1 MTRSGFQKVSPDIR
15 FSRFLMQKRQNPFDS
30 VHFYQGNGGIRFA
43 ESSFVPKNR
52 SAFRQPPVR
61 IHKRPK
67 PFDKRREATFFSEKK
82 EATGFGDS
90 GKLGYLCRV
99 EFRVRQNHH
108 LFSMKGDFFAATIR
122 ITPNEEWL
130 RDLVAD
136 ALGAIGYEAFEETEQ
151 GLVACI
157 DADLFD
163 EEALRETLSEM
174 KEYGSLSYRTEVVK
188 ARNWNERWE
197 QEGRKPVT
205 VDNLYIHPSTQPRS
219 TLPYDII
226 IDPRQS
232 FGTGTHVTT
241 QMMLRYVQNAEMK
254 GRSLLDVGT
263 GTGVIA
269 ILAKQAGAEEVV
281 GVEIEEGAVENAHDN
296 CKLND
301 VEVELHLGSI
311 EQVTGREFDYVIAN
325 INRNILMGMMTE
337 LRQAVK
343 APNGRLLL
351 SGFLLQD
358 KEVMTAAAQEVG
370 LKVCE
375 TFEADEWLMMVFE
388 IER

>member
-1 MTRSGFQKVSPDIR
+1 
-15 FSRFLMQKRQNPFDS
+15 
-30 VHFYQGNGGIRFA
+30 
-43 ESSFVPKNR
+43 
-52 SAFRQPPVR
+52 
-61 IHKRPK
+61 
-67 PFDKRREATFFSEKK
+67 
-82 EATGFGDS
+82 
-90 GKLGYLCRV
+90 
-99 EFRVRQNHH
+99 
-108 LFSMKGDFFAATIR
+108 MKGDFFAATIR

-136 ALGAIGYEAFEETEQ
+136 ALGTIGYEAFEETEQ
-151 GLVACI
+151 GVVACI
-157 DADLFD
+157 DADLFN
-163 EEALRETLSEM
+163 EEALRETLTEL

-241 QMMLRYVQNAEMK
+241 QMMLRYVQHAEMK
-254 GRSLLDVGT
+254 GRTLLDVGT

-269 ILAKQAGAEEVV
+269 ILAKQAGAAEAV

-311 EQVTGREFDYVIAN
+311 EQVAGREFDYVIAN

-343 APNGRLLL
+343 TPNGRLLL

-358 KEVMTAAAQEVG
+358 KEVMIASAAEVG
-370 LKVCE
+370 LKVRE

-388 IER
+388 IE

>member
-1 MTRSGFQKVSPDIR
+1 
-15 FSRFLMQKRQNPFDS
+15 
-30 VHFYQGNGGIRFA
+30 
-43 ESSFVPKNR
+43 
-52 SAFRQPPVR
+52 
-61 IHKRPK
+61 
-67 PFDKRREATFFSEKK
+67 
-82 EATGFGDS
+82 
-90 GKLGYLCRV
+90 
-99 EFRVRQNHH
+99 
-108 LFSMKGDFFAATIR
+108 MKGDFFAATIR

-136 ALGAIGYEAFEETEQ
+136 ALGTIGYEAFEETEQ
-151 GLVACI
+151 GVVACI
-157 DADLFD
+157 DADLFN
-163 EEALRETLSEM
+163 EEALRETLTEL

-241 QMMLRYVQNAEMK
+241 QMMLRYVQHAEMK
-254 GRSLLDVGT
+254 GRTLLDVGT

-269 ILAKQAGAEEVV
+269 ILAKQAGAAEAV

-296 CKLND
+296 CKQND

-311 EQVTGREFDYVIAN
+311 EQVAGREFDYVIAN

-343 APNGRLLL
+343 TPNGRLLL

-358 KEVMTAAAQEVG
+358 KEVMIASAAEVG
-370 LKVCE
+370 LKVRE

-388 IER
+388 IE

>member
-1 MTRSGFQKVSPDIR
+1 
-15 FSRFLMQKRQNPFDS
+15 
-30 VHFYQGNGGIRFA
+30 
-43 ESSFVPKNR
+43 
-52 SAFRQPPVR
+52 
-61 IHKRPK
+61 
-67 PFDKRREATFFSEKK
+67 
-82 EATGFGDS
+82 
-90 GKLGYLCRV
+90 
-99 EFRVRQNHH
+99 
-108 LFSMKGDFFAATIR
+108 MKGDFIAATIR

-136 ALGAIGYEAFEETEQ
+136 ALGTIGYEAFEETEQ
-151 GLVACI
+151 GVVACI
-157 DADLFD
+157 DADLFN
-163 EEALRETLSEM
+163 EEALRETLTEL

-241 QMMLRYVQNAEMK
+241 QMMLRYVQHAEMK
-254 GRSLLDVGT
+254 GRTLLDVGT

-269 ILAKQAGAEEVV
+269 ILAKQAGAAEAV

-296 CKLND
+296 CKQND

-311 EQVTGREFDYVIAN
+311 EQVAGREFDYVIAN

-343 APNGRLLL
+343 TPNGRLLL

-358 KEVMTAAAQEVG
+358 KEVMIASAAEVG
-370 LKVCE
+370 LKVRE

-388 IER
+388 IE

>member
-1 MTRSGFQKVSPDIR
+1 
-15 FSRFLMQKRQNPFDS
+15 
-30 VHFYQGNGGIRFA
+30 
-43 ESSFVPKNR
+43 
-52 SAFRQPPVR
+52 
-61 IHKRPK
+61 
-67 PFDKRREATFFSEKK
+67 
-82 EATGFGDS
+82 
-90 GKLGYLCRV
+90 
-99 EFRVRQNHH
+99 
-108 LFSMKGDFFAATIR
+108 MKGDFFAATIR

-136 ALGAIGYEAFEETEQ
+136 ALGTIGYEAFEETEQ
-151 GLVACI
+151 GVVACI
-157 DADLFD
+157 DADLFN
-163 EEALRETLSEM
+163 EEALRETLTEL

-241 QMMLRYVQNAEMK
+241 QMMLRYVQHAEMK
-254 GRSLLDVGT
+254 GRTLLDVGT

-269 ILAKQAGAEEVV
+269 ILAKQAGAAEAV

-296 CKLND
+296 CKQND

-311 EQVTGREFDYVIAN
+311 EQVAGREFDYVIAN

-343 APNGRLLL
+343 TPNGRLLL

-358 KEVMTAAAQEVG
+358 KEVMIASAAEVG
-370 LKVCE
+370 LKVRE
-375 TFEADEWLMMVFE
+375 TFEADDWLMMVFE
-388 IER
+388 IE

>member
-1 MTRSGFQKVSPDIR
+1 M
-15 FSRFLMQKRQNPFDS
+15 
-30 VHFYQGNGGIRFA
+30 GIR
-43 ESSFVPKNR
+43 ENWGIFVELN
-52 SAFRQPPVR
+52 FRIP
-61 IHKRPK
+61 
-67 PFDKRREATFFSEKK
+67 
-82 EATGFGDS
+82 
-90 GKLGYLCRV
+90 
-99 EFRVRQNHH
+99 QNHYF
-108 LFSMKGDFFAATIR
+108 LSYSMKGDFFAATIR

-136 ALGAIGYEAFEETEQ
+136 ALGTIGYEAFEETEQ
-151 GLVACI
+151 GVVACI
-157 DADLFD
+157 DADLFN
-163 EEALRETLSEM
+163 EEALRETLTEL

-241 QMMLRYVQNAEMK
+241 QMMLRYVQHAEMK
-254 GRSLLDVGT
+254 GRTLLDVGT

-269 ILAKQAGAEEVV
+269 ILAKQAGAAEAV

-311 EQVTGREFDYVIAN
+311 EQVAGREFDYVIAN
-325 INRNILMGMMTE
+325 INRNILMGMMTK

-358 KEVMTAAAQEVG
+358 KEVMIASAAEVG

-375 TFEADEWLMMVFE
+375 TFEADDWLMMVFE
-388 IER
+388 IE